1 MLYTRRNFFN
11 AARQRLPAPE
21 QCWLHVSR
29 TAMATRFEVTLPP
42 AAEKAVATATAALDE
57 IDRIEGQLTA
67 YRETSELSFV
77 NRHAADRPVKI
88 EQRFFNLLRLCQKIA
103 RDTAGAF
110 DITSGPL
117 TRCWGFYQRAGRLP
131 APDEIEAARSN
142 VGSESL
148 LLDQQTRSIQF
159 AQKGLEINLGSIG
172 KGYALDRV
180 ATLMRSNINSALL
193 NAGAS
198 SMLAI
203 GRGDHS
209 HGWLIGL
216 RDPRSKTRRA
226 GLLRLKDAALST
238 SGSGEQFFEFRG
250 KRYGHIIDPRTG
262 WPASQIANVSVIAD
276 SAAES
281 DALATAFFVGGREL
295 AEDYCARSARVM
307 AIMFEPESAIPLV
320 IGTHPGCTDLQFSGS
335 GSFARVSTNSR

>member
-1 MLYTRRNFFN
+1 
-11 AARQRLPAPE
+11 
-21 QCWLHVSR
+21 
-29 TAMATRFEVTLPP
+29 MATRFEVTLPP

-57 IDRIEGQLTA
+57 IDRIEAQLTA

-77 NRHAADRPVKI
+77 NRHAVDQPVKV
-88 EQRFFNLLRLCQKIA
+88 EKGFFNLLRLCEEIA
-103 RDTAGAF
+103 GNTGGAF
-110 DITSGPL
+110 DITAGPL
-117 TRCWGFYQRAGRLP
+117 TKCWGFYQREGRLP
-131 APDEIEAARSN
+131 TPDEIAAARSK

-148 LLDQQTRSIQF
+148 LLDQHTQTIQF
-159 AQKGLEINLGSIG
+159 AKQGLEINLGSIG

-180 ATLMRSNINSALL
+180 AALMRNNINGALV

-209 HGWLIGL
+209 QGWLLGL
-216 RDPRSKTRRA
+216 RDPRSKARRA

-238 SGSGEQFFEFRG
+238 SGNGEQFFEYGG

-262 WPASQIANVSVIAD
+262 WPASRVASVSVIAD

-295 AEDYCARSARVM
+295 AEDYCSRTPRTM
-307 AIMFEPESAIPLV
+307 AIMFESTANTPFD
-320 IGTHPGCTDLQFSGS
+320 IGNHPGSND
-335 GSFARVSTNSR
+335 

>member
-1 MLYTRRNFFN
+1 
-11 AARQRLPAPE
+11 
-21 QCWLHVSR
+21 
-29 TAMATRFEVTLPP
+29 MATRFEITLPP

-57 IDRIEGQLTA
+57 IDRIEAQLTA

-77 NRHAADRPVKI
+77 NRHAADQPVKV
-88 EQRFFNLLRLCQKIA
+88 EPRFFSLLRLCEDIA
-103 RDTAGAF
+103 RDTGGAF

-117 TRCWGFYQRAGRLP
+117 TKCWGFYQREGRLP
-131 APDEIEAARSN
+131 APDEIAAARSN

-148 LLDQQTRSIQF
+148 FLDQQTRTIQF
-159 AQKGLEINLGSIG
+159 AKRGLEINLGSIG

-180 ATLMRSNINSALL
+180 AALMRKNINSALL

-198 SMLAI
+198 SMLAV

-216 RDPRSKTRRA
+216 RDPRSKTGRA

-262 WPASQIANVSVIAD
+262 WPASQVASVSVIAD

-281 DALATAFFVGGREL
+281 DALATGFFVGGREL
-295 AEDYCARSARVM
+295 AEDYCARSPRVM
-307 AIMFEPESAIPLV
+307 AIMFEPESTIPLV
-320 IGTHPGCTDLQFSGS
+320 IGTHPGCADLQFSGS
-335 GSFARVSTNSR
+335 GSFERVGTDSR